1 MTLRPL
7 LALPALALLAGCL
20 SFSSSNPRPPA
31 GNTVLVPAY

>member
-1 MTLRPL
+1 MLRSAMLIL
-7 LALPALALLAGCL
+7 LSLSLAGCL